1 MANNTTFRNDSFPV
15 QSTGAFRI
23 SKTLA
28 LPASGIVNAD
38 TIEVIGFP
46 PDFKGKLIEAYLRT
60 SATLGAS
67 ATIQLRVNRGG
78 SRTVVSAATTAGGA
92 SKVTGV
98 AQAGLPFDLQAGDIV
113 ELLVGGADISGAATA
128 TVDLLIA

>member
-1 MANNTTFRNDSFPV
+1 MANNTTLRNDAIPA

-28 LPASGIVNAD
+28 LPSSGVLNAD
-38 TIEVIGFP
+38 TVEVFGFP
-46 PDFKGKLIEAYLRT
+46 PDFRGKIVEIYLRT

-67 ATIQLRVNRGG
+67 ATVQARLNRGG
-78 SRTVVSAATTAGGA
+78 SRTVISAATTAGGA

-98 AQAGLPFDLQAGDIV
+98 AQAGLPYELQGGDIV
-113 ELLVGGADISGAATA
+113 ELLVGGADISSAATA
-128 TVDLLIA
+128 TVDIIVA